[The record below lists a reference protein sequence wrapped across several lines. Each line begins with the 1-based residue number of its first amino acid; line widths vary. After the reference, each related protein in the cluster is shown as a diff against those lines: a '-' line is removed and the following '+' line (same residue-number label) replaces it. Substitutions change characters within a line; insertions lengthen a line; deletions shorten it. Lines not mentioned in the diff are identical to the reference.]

1 MSRFTFSAAALGVAL
16 ASITA
21 IAACSD
27 STSPAGS
34 GTLAVQLT
42 DAPFATD
49 SVSRVDVYVV
59 RVDTKATES
68 DSADAAKAV
77 TDDSAN
83 TDGWTTVGTPNALI
97 NLLTLQNG
105 VTAAM
110 GATTLPAGSYSNF
123 RLVIDPSRSSVTLK
137 NGAVLTSTS
146 TPSVSFPSA
155 SRSGIKINFATPI
168 VVGAGATTTALVDF
182 DVKNSFVIRGSSI
195 ASSGLIFKPVIRGTA
210 K

>member
-1 MSRFTFSAAALGVAL
+1 MSRHTFSAAVLGIAI

-59 RVDTKATES
+59 RIDTKATES
-68 DSADAAKAV
+68 DSADAAHAV
-77 TDDSAN
+77 SDDSAD
-83 TDGWTTVGTPNALI
+83 TDGWMTVGKPNTLI

-105 VTAAM
+105 VTTNLGLA
-110 GATTLPAGSYSNF
+110 TLPAGSYSNF

-137 NGAVLTSTS
+137 NGTVLTSTS
-146 TPSVSFPSA
+146 SPSVSFPSA
-155 SRSGIKINFATPI
+155 ARSGIKVNFSSP
-168 VVGAGATTTALVDF
+168 VVISTGGTTTALVDF
-182 DVKNSFVIRGSSI
+182 DVNNSFVIRGSSI
-195 ASSGLIFKPVIRGTA
+195 ASSGLIFKPVIRGTV